1 MASRPIPIGSACG
14 RRRSA
19 TCRRCRAWCAGISW
33 PTSSRSSDRLTSC
46 WARWIGEDDE
56 IAGWQDC
63 RMAAFENP
71 AVLPC
76 CHAAITE
83 SQIMI
88 DQFVIPLLKILIVL
102 NATLVGVTYMVLLER
117 KVIAWAQSRLGPMR
131 VGPYGILQPVA
142 DAVKLMIK
150 EDITPV
156 RADKWVFTAAPIIS
170 MVPALIVY
178 AVIPFGPEVSL
189 FGRKVSL
196 YITDIN
202 VGLLYIVSV
211 TSVGVYGIILAGYAS
226 NSKYPL
232 LASLRASA
240 QLISYEV
247 AVTLT
252 LVSVILMAG
261 TLSMVGIVRAQ
272 EAGHVWFAFVQPLA
286 FLIFF
291 IGGLAETNRAP
302 FDLPEAEQELTGGFH
317 TEYSGMRF
325 ALFFLAEYANMIVVS
340 SVATTLFFGGW
351 LAPFPHWLPFLSV
364 VPGWIWFLIKSFI
377 FLSIFIWVRATLPRY
392 RYDQL
397 MRLGWKVLIPLAILN
412 LVVTGI
418 IKVLLL

>member
-1 MASRPIPIGSACG
+1 
-14 RRRSA
+14 
-19 TCRRCRAWCAGISW
+19 
-33 PTSSRSSDRLTSC
+33 
-46 WARWIGEDDE
+46 
-56 IAGWQDC
+56 
-63 RMAAFENP
+63 
-71 AVLPC
+71 
-76 CHAAITE
+76 
-83 SQIMI
+83 MI
-88 DQFVIPLLKILIVL
+88 DGFVIPLLKIVIVL

-131 VGPYGILQPVA
+131 VGPYGILQPIA

-178 AVIPFGPEVSL
+178 AVIPFGPEVNL
-189 FGRKVSL
+189 FGRRVSL
-196 YITDIN
+196 YVTDVN
-202 VGLLYIVSV
+202 VGLLYVVSV
-211 TSVGVYGIILAGYAS
+211 ASVGVYGIILAGYSS

-232 LASLRASA
+232 LAGLRASA

-252 LVSVILMAG
+252 LVSVILVAG

-272 EAGHVWFAFVQPLA
+272 ESGHVWFAFVQPMA
-286 FLIFF
+286 FGIFF

-340 SVATTLFFGGW
+340 SVATTLFLGGW
-351 LAPFPHWLPFLSV
+351 LRPFPNVAALGFLDF
-364 VPGWIWFLIKSFI
+364 VPAWMWFLVKSFL
-377 FLSIFIWVRATLPRY
+377 FLYVFIWVRATLPRY

-412 LVVTGI
+412 LVVTAVI
-418 IKVLLL
+418 RVLLI